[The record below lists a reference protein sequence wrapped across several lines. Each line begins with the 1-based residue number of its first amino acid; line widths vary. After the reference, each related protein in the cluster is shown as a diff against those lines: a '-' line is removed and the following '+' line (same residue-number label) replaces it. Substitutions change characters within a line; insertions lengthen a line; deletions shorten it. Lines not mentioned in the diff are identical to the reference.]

1 MRDTTHIA
9 RLLKACGITTEQ
21 LLSFAFASKY
31 LTERQREQLLAAG
44 GMQ

>member
-9 RLLKACGITTEQ
+9 RLMKACGITTEQ
-21 LLSFAFASKY
+21 LLSFVFTSKY
-31 LTERQREQLLAAG
+31 LTERQREQLLAVG